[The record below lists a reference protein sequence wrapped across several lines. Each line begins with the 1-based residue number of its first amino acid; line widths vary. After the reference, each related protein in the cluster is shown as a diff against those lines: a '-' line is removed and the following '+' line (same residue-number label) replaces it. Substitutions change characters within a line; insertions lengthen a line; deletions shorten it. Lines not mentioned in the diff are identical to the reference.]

1 MEKMRLGK
9 ATAVFRSINDQEW
22 TDYERLE
29 AIDIVLDMPTHNGIT
44 KDEILNVCRWMKT
57 YVIRQVR
64 R

>member
-1 MEKMRLGK
+1 MEKMGLGK
-9 ATAVFRSINDQEW
+9 ATAVFISINDQEW

-57 YVIRQVR
+57 YVIRQAR